1 MASRNTGGSG
11 NRPQPRSQPRDINFD
26 YDERRPRRGGA
37 QRMGLGETVIKAL
50 IRSIASS
57 LGRVLARTITGRMR

>member
-1 MASRNTGGSG
+1 MASRNEGG
-11 NRPQPRSQPRDINFD
+11 NRPASRGQPRDID
-26 YDERRPRRGGA
+26 YEERRPRRSGA
-37 QRMGLGETVIKAL
+37 QRMGVGEAVIKAF